1 MAEKKQGNRGALMK
15 MQINRVNAIRLIL
28 ILFSLFLGGCSK
40 YTYFQRIYY
49 NEETKKYI
57 RDFMIGEREDSKKI
71 IVEVL
76 ESHGE
81 DYYIKD
87 GFIYITK
94 ELWRDKKRLWIYC
107 EEIKELKRE
116 REERENYNYEDLY
129 NELFGE

>member
-1 MAEKKQGNRGALMK
+1 MVEKMQGNRGALME
-15 MQINRVNAIRLIL
+15 MHINRVNAIRLIL
-28 ILFSLFLGGCSK
+28 ILSSLFLGGCSK
-40 YTYFQRIYY
+40 YTDFQRIYY
-49 NEETKKYI
+49 NEKTKKYTREFVI
-57 RDFMIGEREDSKKI
+57 AERENSKKI

-94 ELWRDKKRLWIYC
+94 ELWRDKKKLWIYC
-107 EEIKELKRE
+107 EEIKELKR
-116 REERENYNYEDLY
+116 ERENYNYEDLY

>member
-1 MAEKKQGNRGALMK
+1 MK
-15 MQINRVNAIRLIL
+15 VSINRINAIRLIL
-28 ILFSLFLGGCSK
+28 IFSSLFLGGCSK

-81 DYYIKD
+81 DYYIEN

-94 ELWRDKKRLWIYC
+94 KLWRDKKKLWIYC
-107 EEIKELKRE
+107 KEH
-116 REERENYNYEDLY
+116 EEREQKEIYGLINDNY
-129 NELFGE
+129 